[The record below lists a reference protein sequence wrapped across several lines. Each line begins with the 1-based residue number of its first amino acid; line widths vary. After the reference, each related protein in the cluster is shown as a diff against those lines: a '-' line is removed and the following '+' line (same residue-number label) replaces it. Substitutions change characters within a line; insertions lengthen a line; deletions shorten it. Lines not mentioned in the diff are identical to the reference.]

1 MDIDIVIGSDF
12 NWNLFNGYVI
22 KANEGLVS
30 MEKCQ
35 GWALSGHVATCTNKN
50 AVQNVFK
57 IATAQ
62 IETLQTEHFTWLRK
76 ISNPLLSQ

>member
-1 MDIDIVIGSDF
+1 
-12 NWNLFNGYVI
+12 
-22 KANEGLVS
+22 

-62 IETLQTEHFTWLRK
+62 IETLQTEHFT
-76 ISNPLLSQ
+76 